1 MYYIRIAMTLMA
13 LTFAVSAS
21 MGQKDRQMIQKV
33 IEEGYVQGLHNK
45 GDLQKTAA
53 SFHPGFNLLG
63 VRNNMLTKFPIY
75 SWLESSKQRREKS
88 EKSEDKRTSRTIAKY
103 PMIDITGNAA
113 IAKVELYKDDKK
125 IFTDYL
131 SLYRFNEGWRIVS
144 KIYHD
149 HR

>member
-1 MYYIRIAMTLMA
+1 MYYIRIAITLMA

-21 MGQKDRQMIQKV
+21 MGQKDRLMIQKV

-75 SWLESSKQRREKS
+75 SWLESSKQRR